1 MFAVIAKEGWK
12 LSLATLWLLYV
23 VGAVLMRY
31 FEPSG
36 SDLASL
42 PVYSWWFFVTATTV
56 GTETMLLLRL
66 EAV

>member
-1 MFAVIAKEGWK
+1 
-12 LSLATLWLLYV
+12 
-23 VGAVLMRY
+23 MRY